1 MIPARAMGYTGVS
14 NMTTFES
21 LVPSQPCVRTVP
33 CPHYY
38 TEAMMGQLWHP

>member
-21 LVPSQPCVRTVP
+21 LVPSQPSLRTVP
-33 CPHYY
+33 CP
-38 TEAMMGQLWHP
+38 TTTRKQ